1 MIKKLLHTKIGAWLG
16 FTLGVS
22 GFNRIE
28 AKKNGKIFSYSYN
41 ARTDKGAA
49 LSASLISGS
58 SLGSI
63 SSPLP
68 PLYIALST
76 SSLTPAKGDTSLTG
90 ETSVSG
96 LGRALGT
103 AGSYNAPSVLDG
115 ACFYT
120 VSKTFTAGVAGPTTI
135 VSTALFDAGSSGNL
149 FAESNLSS
157 SAILVLNDTL
167 TITWTI
173 NL

>member
-1 MIKKLLHTKIGAWLG
+1 MLKKILHTKIGAQLG
-16 FTLGVS
+16 FMLGIS
-22 GFNRIE
+22 GFNRVIAE
-28 AKKNGKIFSYSYN
+28 INGKKISRSYN
-41 ARTDKGAA
+41 SRTDKGAA
-49 LSASLISGS
+49 LAASLMAGS

-68 PLYIALST
+68 PLYPALST
-76 SSLTPAKGDTSLTG
+76 STLTPAKGDTTLSG
-90 ETSVSG
+90 ETAISG
-96 LGRALGT
+96 LTRALGT
-103 AGSYNAPSVLDG
+103 AGSYTAPSVLDG

-120 VSKTFTAGVAGPTTI
+120 VTKTFTAGANATI
-135 VSTALFDAGSSGNL
+135 LSTGLFDAVSSGNL

-157 SAILVLNDTL
+157 SAVLVTNDTL